1 MGKKLGLQRELEL
14 DKLNGFI
21 GKTCI
26 HPAQLKYITE
36 SNLIDYEDY
45 QDALNILGMSD
56 GLIGVSKGYGNNKMN
71 EVKTHSN
78 WAKKI
83 VGLSEIYG
91 VRNEIK

>member
-1 MGKKLGLQRELEL
+1 MEMKV
-14 DKLNGFI
+14 
-21 GKTCI
+21 
-26 HPAQLKYITE
+26 
-36 SNLIDYEDY
+36 NLSS
-45 QDALNILGMSD
+45 QS
-56 GLIGVSKGYGNNKMN
+56 NKMN